1 MGHKQHIP
9 VNMQIV
15 QLTLLLVFVC
25 VEVWCMKCNCGD
37 QRCKLTSVDKQWKWT
52 KNACENQD
60 KACATPG
67 VCYVKS
73 GTEVKLI
80 TASRTTDPT
89 DEPTVKGDEPTGT
102 TVKKDE
108 PTVKGDEPTGT
119 TVKKD
124 EPTVKGDEPTEAT
137 VKEDEPTQAPEAPT
151 EA

>member
-1 MGHKQHIP
+1 MG
-9 VNMQIV
+9 IV

-102 TVKKDE
+102 TVKEDE
-108 PTVKGDEPTGT
+108 PTQEP
-119 TVKKD
+119 
-124 EPTVKGDEPTEAT
+124 DEPTEAAADDQRM
-137 VKEDEPTQAPEAPT
+137 EMR
-151 EA
+151 